1 MGVYGTNIATGHM
14 AYVSRDRIDEYI
26 DDSLGGLPGNYYAFN
41 NNFRAWLESAKN
53 IVLAPGTAGLLL
65 QEHKRYMSS
74 SKYKLD
80 CRERG
85 PWATWIVCTPL
96 DAHASIKDKV
106 NRYTRDLCRDLMW
119 RAVNI
124 AKADPIQKK
133 KTETEIIGL
142 VAQLNGIRVVNGLA
156 TIDPVRVLNGTF

>member
-1 MGVYGTNIATGHM
+1 M

-26 DDSLGGLPGNYYAFN
+26 DTDLGGLPGRYYAFN
-41 NNFRAWLESAKN
+41 NNFRAWLETAKN
-53 IVLAPGTAGLLL
+53 IDLSSGAAGLLL
-65 QEHKRYMSS
+65 QEHKRFMSS

-85 PWATWIVCTPL
+85 PWATWIVCTPA
-96 DAHASIKDKV
+96 DAHASIKAKLD
-106 NRYTRDLCRDLMW
+106 RYTMDLCRDLMW

-124 AKADPIQKK
+124 AKADPVIRK

-142 VAQLNGIRVVNGLA
+142 VAQINGMRVTSGLNV
-156 TIDPVRVLNGTF
+156 IDSVRVLNGTL